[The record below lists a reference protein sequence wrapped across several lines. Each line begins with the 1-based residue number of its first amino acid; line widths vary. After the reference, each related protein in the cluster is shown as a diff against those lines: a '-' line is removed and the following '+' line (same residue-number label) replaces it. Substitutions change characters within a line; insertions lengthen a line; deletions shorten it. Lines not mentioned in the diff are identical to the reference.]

1 VAADVGA
8 KLPVSGLGGVGAVH
22 IAMDATGLKVF
33 DAGEWLTEKL
43 GARGR
48 RTWCKLG

>member
-1 VAADVGA
+1 LVRNCLSRAWAEW
-8 KLPVSGLGGVGAVH
+8 GAVH